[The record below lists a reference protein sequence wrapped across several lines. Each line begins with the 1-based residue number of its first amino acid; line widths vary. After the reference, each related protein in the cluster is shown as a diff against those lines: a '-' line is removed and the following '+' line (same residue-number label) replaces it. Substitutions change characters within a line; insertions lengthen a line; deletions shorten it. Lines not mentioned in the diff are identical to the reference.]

1 MASDMPT
8 TDAGRGRDRRQ
19 AILEAAR
26 RLFLEQG
33 YAGTAMEAIA
43 AAAGVSKAT
52 LYSHFAGKE
61 ALFGA
66 IVEERCRALLEPL
79 AGMEA
84 GATLADRLRRF
95 AVRFVELVTEP
106 EAVALYRL
114 VLAEAPRFPE
124 LARTFHACGPERAM
138 ARVAEVLAEA
148 EGQGIAVG
156 DPRAAAELFF
166 GLLVGPWHTRV
177 LLGLERPDAAILVR
191 RAEQAVRRFLLLC
204 REEGRAG

>member
-1 MASDMPT
+1 MTKPGPET
-8 TDAGRGRDRRQ
+8 GRGRDRRR

-26 RLFLEQG
+26 RLFLDRG
-33 YAGTAMEAIA
+33 YAGTSMEAIA

-52 LYSHFAGKE
+52 LYSHFTGKE

-66 IVEERCRALLEPL
+66 IVEERCRNLLAPL
-79 AGMEA
+79 EA
-84 GATLADRLRRF
+84 AANGDAAITDRLRRF
-95 AVRFVELVTEP
+95 AARFTELVTEP

-138 ARVAEVLAEA
+138 ARLAEVLAA
-148 EGQGIAVG
+148 TEGREIVAG

-166 GLLVGPWHTRV
+166 TLLVGPWHTRV
-177 LLGLERPDAAILVR
+177 LLGLERPDAATLAQ
-191 RAEQAVRRFLLLC
+191 RAEQAVRRFLRLC
-204 REEGRAG
+204 RAAGDPD

>member
-1 MASDMPT
+1 MDPDMPT

-26 RLFLEQG
+26 RLFLEHG

-43 AAAGVSKAT
+43 TAAGVSKAT

-79 AGMEA
+79 AGIGA

-95 AVRFVELVTEP
+95 AARFTELVTEP

-124 LARTFHACGPERAM
+124 LARTFHACGPERAT

-148 EGQGIAVG
+148 AGQGIAIG

-166 GLLVGPWHTRV
+166 GLLLGPWHTRV
-177 LLGLERPDAAILVR
+177 LLGLERPDAATLAH

-204 REEGRAG
+204 REESGAV